1 MYTPKRVNVPP
12 KAQPIL
18 EELMSETGLEAAEIF
33 TLFLTRYGSHFL
45 SWHRSNPHQ
54 GIATLPSPAPS
65 PVIEIPEENLPA
77 IEL

>member
-1 MYTPKRVNVPP
+1 MYTPKRVNVPS

-18 EELMSETGLEAAEIF
+18 EELMSETGLEAAEVF

-54 GIATLPSPAPS
+54 GAAILPSPAPP
-65 PVIEIPEENLPA
+65 PVIEIPEENLPP

>member
-1 MYTPKRVNVPP
+1 MYTPKRVYVPL

-18 EELMSETGLEAAEIF
+18 EELMAETGLEAAEIF
-33 TLFLTRYGSHFL
+33 TLFLTRYGSHYL

-54 GIATLPSPAPS
+54 VAILPSPAPV

>member
-1 MYTPKRVNVPP
+1 MYTPKRVNVSS

-18 EELMSETGLEAAEIF
+18 EEIMEATGLGAVEVV
-33 TLFLTRYGSHFL
+33 TLLLTRYGNHFL
-45 SWHRSNPHQ
+45 TWHRSNPHQ
-54 GIATLPSPAPS
+54 GAAILSSPAPS